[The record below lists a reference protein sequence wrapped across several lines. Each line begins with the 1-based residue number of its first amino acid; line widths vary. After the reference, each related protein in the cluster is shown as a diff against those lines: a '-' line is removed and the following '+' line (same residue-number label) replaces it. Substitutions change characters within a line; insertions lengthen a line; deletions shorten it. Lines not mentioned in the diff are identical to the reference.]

1 MKFDVIVNAPMEPRI
16 FPITAVIGGIPC
28 IRVFNMDDNHLPSET
43 IKVYCGDGSGDVTPQ
58 HDSPEGRVQEVHP
71 GDFVGALSKKS
82 SSSPLKINS
91 FYIVAIRNNQA
102 ITKNAIL

>member
-1 MKFDVIVNAPMEPRI
+1 MKFDVIVNAPMEP
-16 FPITAVIGGIPC
+16 
-28 IRVFNMDDNHLPSET
+28 
-43 IKVYCGDGSGDVTPQ
+43 Q
-58 HDSPEGRVQEVHP
+58 
-71 GDFVGALSKKS
+71 KS